1 MNPLLQVVTIIIFL
15 TNQIGFALDNQ
26 IYDLFADGDTALI
39 DLPNTNPSSNTNPST
54 WSILTNSTATAAS
67 INIHR
72 CDIQRITLN
81 QHTDPDWNT
90 PFITNRDRWKLD
102 NFTRSSFL
110 DKYSNQYIS

>member
-1 MNPLLQVVTIIIFL
+1 MNPLLQVLTIIIFL

-39 DLPNTNPSSNTNPST
+39 DPPNTNPST

-81 QHTDPDWNT
+81 QHTNHDRNT
-90 PFITNRDRWKLD
+90 PFITTRPTWKLD
-102 NFTRSSFL
+102 HFTRSSFL
-110 DKYSNQYIS
+110 DKYGNQ